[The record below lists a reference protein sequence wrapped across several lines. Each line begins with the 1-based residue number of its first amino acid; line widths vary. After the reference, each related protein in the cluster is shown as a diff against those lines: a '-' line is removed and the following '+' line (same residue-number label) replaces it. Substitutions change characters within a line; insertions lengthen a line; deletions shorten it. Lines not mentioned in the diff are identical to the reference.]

1 MSKCL
6 VFLLNIEV
14 LGILVGSSN
23 PNYSHFSLVL
33 LLCTQRTWPLEP
45 SRLDCLA
52 GWCPVQTMEA
62 TAKSLDDAEEVGV
75 VSPYTFLL
83 VTAIWHSHHYCH
95 SQEVLCRAP
104 AFNELSTSSSAPCSF
119 SSWKDNVHCQV
130 PQPPG
135 SHLQITWIELCFLLE
150 PRVNTQGLWEVR
162 GRPGTWRPWN
172 SNWPLPFMYI
182 LTLRIQIISVCHL
195 PGKYAVCAGRQRH
208 SKESGLLYLIS

>member
-23 PNYSHFSLVL
+23 PNYSHFSLIL

-119 SSWKDNVHCQV
+119 SPWKDNVHCLV

-135 SHLQITWIELCFLLE
+135 SHLQITWIELFSCWNPEWTHRDCEKLEGDQALEGPEIAIDLFLLC
-150 PRVNTQGLWEVR
+150 T
-162 GRPGTWRPWN
+162 
-172 SNWPLPFMYI
+172 Y
-182 LTLRIQIISVCHL
+182 
-195 PGKYAVCAGRQRH
+195 
-208 SKESGLLYLIS
+208 